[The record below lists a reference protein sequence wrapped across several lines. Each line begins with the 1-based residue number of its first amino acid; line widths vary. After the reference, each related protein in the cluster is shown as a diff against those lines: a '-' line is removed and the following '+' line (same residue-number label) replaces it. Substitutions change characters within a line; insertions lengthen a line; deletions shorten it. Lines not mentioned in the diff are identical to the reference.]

1 MNQTEVS
8 IRAASEAV
16 AREVPPFLPDAWVD
30 ENYTDDHD
38 G

>member
-16 AREVPPFLPDAWVD
+16 AREVPPFLPDGV
-30 ENYTDDHD
+30 
-38 G
+38 GG